1 MQKHSKNKANI
12 DFYALFV
19 ANATN
24 RLLTIVIPT
33 RKEKRKKSTTSKK
46 RTNQ

>member
-24 RLLTIVIPT
+24 RRLTITKPI
-33 RKEKRKKSTTSKK
+33 RKDKRKKSEKSKK